1 MGGPTG
7 RRATIWDL
15 PTRLFHWLLVLLI
28 AGAWVTQEEEAYDLH
43 APIGYAVLALLL
55 FRIGWGFVGSET
67 SRFSTFVKGPGKAL
81 QYLRGLRGSAARVQH
96 VGHNP
101 LGGYSVLLMLL
112 ALFVQAVTGLFLYDG
127 DFFWGPLNH
136 LVSEETAD
144 LLEEVH
150 EINFNLL
157 LVLILFHLLAII
169 YYRFG
174 RGQDLLRPMVGG
186 KAELP
191 DGVSPPR
198 IASGW
203 LALVLLLG
211 SAALVYL
218 LITAA

>member
-1 MGGPTG
+1 
-7 RRATIWDL
+7 
-15 PTRLFHWLLVLLI
+15 
-28 AGAWVTQEEEAYDLH
+28 
-43 APIGYAVLALLL
+43 
-55 FRIGWGFVGSET
+55 
-67 SRFSTFVKGPGKAL
+67 
-81 QYLRGLRGSAARVQH
+81 
-96 VGHNP
+96 
-101 LGGYSVLLMLL
+101 MLL
-112 ALFVQAVTGLFLYDG
+112 ALAVQAVTGLFLYDG

-174 RGQDLLRPMVGG
+174 RGQDLLRPMVGD